1 MTHAAHRKD
10 TIAAVATPPGQG
22 GVGIIR
28 LSGAASHAIAK
39 RLFHASSDKFSD
51 FKPYTLHHGQ
61 LKDAD
66 GNVLDDV
73 LTAYMPGPDSF
84 TGEDVVEFNCHGGQ
98 AILASVLEECLNAG
112 ARLAQKGEFTLRAFL
127 NGRMDLTQAEA
138 VAEMIHAPTRAAAHM
153 AQIKHSGLL
162 GATIAELRTQLE
174 GLRSQL
180 CIAVDFPEE
189 ELECLSPEQL
199 VTQSSQVRA
208 RMNELLAAVERTKAW
223 REGALVVLAGM
234 VNAGKSSL
242 MNALLGRDRAIVT
255 DVPGTTRDYIEE
267 TLDLDGLRVRLADT
281 AGMRESDDTV
291 ELAGMTI
298 SRELMEQADLV
309 LFVVD
314 NSATIAD
321 ENVDACLTLDPGKT
335 IAVMNKVDCI
345 AAEPQPWKIF
355 KRYMFELVKV
365 SAKTGKNLDK
375 LTATMR
381 ARLLAGQEQP
391 DPDELVP
398 NARQAA
404 ALKQACTELEA
415 METDATGGVPYD
427 LLGVR
432 LETACSKLDAIT
444 GTISSDEVLNA
455 IFDDF
460 CIGK

>member
-1 MTHAAHRKD
+1 MINAAHRKD

-28 LSGAASHAIAK
+28 LSGPQSLTIAK
-39 RLFHASSDKFSD
+39 QLFHASRNDFSE
-51 FKPYTLHHGQ
+51 FKPYMLHHGQ
-61 LKDAD
+61 LKDSQ
-66 GNVLDDV
+66 GLVLDEV
-73 LTAYMPGPDSF
+73 LTAYMPGPKSF

-98 AILASVLEECLNAG
+98 AILASVLQECLNAG

-138 VAEMIHAPTRAAAHM
+138 IAEMIHAPTRAAAHM

-162 GATIAELRTQLE
+162 GEAIAALRFQLEELRA
-174 GLRSQL
+174 QL
-180 CIAVDFPEE
+180 CVAVDFPEE
-189 ELECLSPEQL
+189 ELECLSPQQL
-199 VTQSSQVRA
+199 IAASTSVRESINA
-208 RMNELLAAVERTKAW
+208 LLAAVERTKAW

-255 DVPGTTRDYIEE
+255 DIPGTTRDYIEE
-267 TLDLDGLRVRLADT
+267 NLDLDGLRVRLADT
-281 AGMRESDDTV
+281 AGMRESEDTV

-298 SRELMEQADLV
+298 SRELMDQADLI

-321 ENVDACLTLDPGKT
+321 ENVDACLTLDPAKT
-335 IAVMNKVDCI
+335 IAVMNKTDEI

-375 LTATMR
+375 LTSAIR
-381 ARLLAGQEQP
+381 KRLLEGQAQP

-398 NARQAA
+398 NARQAM
-404 ALKQACTELEA
+404 ALKQACKELED
-415 METDATGGVPYD
+415 MESDASAGIPYD

-432 LETACSKLDAIT
+432 LETACNHLDAIT